1 MRKASAK
8 ILCTLAVIAFPC
20 LSFRNF
26 SGKDVRAKTNV
37 KSIRN
42 ECKSYT
48 FSEDSLDIRKS
59 LEKLGLILGEKIDEG
74 SSAFIYLAISTG
86 LSGFGKVVGK
96 EKKGKFTQ

>member
-1 MRKASAK
+1 MP
-8 ILCTLAVIAFPC
+8 LAVIAFPC
-20 LSFRNF
+20 LSFRTF
-26 SGKDVRAKTNV
+26 SAKSRTSRANK
-37 KSIRN
+37 
-42 ECKSYT
+42 CKINPERVQKLHV
-48 FSEDSLDIRKS
+48 SEDSLDIRKS